1 MKGIYIYISYLLIYQ
16 MKDDSFL
23 PPGCCCWL
31 LLLHQLYKIQQTAH
45 APAGHVLNVL
55 EESGAA
61 TQIFQTLCRRI
72 WKNRIICE
80 HLPSEQ

>member
-1 MKGIYIYISYLLIYQ
+1 MEPGDKKSQIDIK
-16 MKDDSFL
+16 MKDDSSFL
-23 PPGCCCWL
+23 P
-31 LLLHQLYKIQQTAH
+31 LYKHHPYSQTAH